1 MADTTKTLLTYLM
14 NNRIIDEN
22 TAKKIQE
29 EIQELED
36 AASQNAKVL
45 IICELCDLIGAI
57 EAYAGKQFNLTLDD
71 LIKMKDMTKESFLE
85 GKRK

>member
-1 MADTTKTLLTYLM
+1 MGYHKVNIQKGVLGEYS
-14 NNRIIDEN
+14 
-22 TAKKIQE
+22 KIQE

-71 LIKMKDMTKESFLE
+71 LIKKTGF
-85 GKRK
+85 